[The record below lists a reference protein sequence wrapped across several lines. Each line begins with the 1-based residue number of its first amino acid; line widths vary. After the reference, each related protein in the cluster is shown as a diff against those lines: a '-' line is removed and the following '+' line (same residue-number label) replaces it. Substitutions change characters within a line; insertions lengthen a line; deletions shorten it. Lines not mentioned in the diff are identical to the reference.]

1 MSFSRRTAPFASA
14 LAAAAISLQPAIA
27 QRHERR
33 QAELEQSAQAAPV
46 SGGVTIPSPLPYK
59 KCFDAVSNYLKR
71 NGREIESGNKDTDSL
86 VTVMVIAAKYTQT
99 VTRIHVTLIK
109 DSDTQTSVCA
119 AVTVQERKKL
129 LQTEP
134 WSEPKL
140 DDTQSQKTA
149 ADLKQALKSL

>member
-27 QRHERR
+27 QHHERR
-33 QAELEQSAQAAPV
+33 QAELEQSAQTTPI
-46 SGGVTIPSPLPYK
+46 SGGVTFPSSLPYDES
-59 KCFDAVSNYLKR
+59 FDAVSNYLKR
-71 NGREIESGNKDTDSL
+71 NGREIESGNKDTGSL
-86 VTVMVIAAKYTQT
+86 VTVMEIAGKYTQT
-99 VTRIHVTLIK
+99 GTRIHVTLIK
-109 DSDTQTSVCA
+109 DSDTQTSVCV
-119 AVTVQERKKL
+119 AVTMQKRKKL

-149 ADLKQALKSL
+149 ADLEQALKSL